1 MSIWL
6 LNSGIND
13 GYPYIND
20 TPVEIPPIMKSPYP
34 NIMGIWLLYSDINDG
49 YPFIN
54 NTVEIP
60 PIMKSPYPD
69 TIMILNSGIND
80 GYPFIN
86 DSEINSI
93 ILGSFMYSQLN
104 TVSIP
109 RSCQKIGSLA
119 FNQTNVSNVKIS
131 STCDYSSTSFPDN
144 CNIEVYED

>member
-6 LNSGIND
+6 LHSDIND
-13 GYPYIND
+13 GYPYINN
-20 TPVEIPPIMKSPYP
+20 TPVEIPPIMKSPLP
-34 NIMGIWLLYSDINDG
+34 DIMILNSDINDG
-49 YPFIN
+49 YPYIN
-54 NTVEIP
+54 NTPVEIP
-60 PIMKSPYPD
+60 PIMKSPLPD
-69 TIMILNSGIND
+69 TIMILNSDIND
-80 GYPFIN
+80 GYPYIN
-86 DSEINSI
+86 GSEINSI

>member
-6 LNSGIND
+6 LNSVIND

-34 NIMGIWLLYSDINDG
+34 DSYTIMTLNSDINDG
-49 YPFIN
+49 YP
-54 NTVEIP
+54 
-60 PIMKSPYPD
+60 Y
-69 TIMILNSGIND
+69 IND
-80 GYPFIN
+80 N
-86 DSEINSI
+86 SEINSI

-119 FNQTNVSNVKIS
+119 FNQTDVSNVKIS

>member
-6 LNSGIND
+6 LNSDIND
-13 GYPYIND
+13 GYPYINN
-20 TPVEIPPIMKSPYP
+20 TPVEIPPIMKSPYYP
-34 NIMGIWLLYSDINDG
+34 NTIMILNSDINDG

-54 NTVEIP
+54 N
-60 PIMKSPYPD
+60 
-69 TIMILNSGIND
+69 N
-80 GYPFIN
+80 
-86 DSEINSI
+86 EINSI

-119 FNQTNVSNVKIS
+119 FNQTDVSNVKIS